1 MNIDLKL
8 SIPKTGD
15 YDLIVVGGGVA
26 GVAAAVNASRFG
38 MNTLLIE
45 KSVNLGGLATTGLV
59 NFFVPMC
66 NGRGTQIIKG
76 MAEEMLQLSKKYS
89 FDTVPS
95 DWQTGEP
102 GEGKT
107 MQRYTCRYS
116 APIYMLALTEFLS
129 ESGADLLLDTV
140 LCDVVCENGRIKGV
154 ITNGKSG
161 FQYYEAKMFIDAS
174 GDSDL
179 LHLAGVPTVQGK
191 NYHTYYAFGTNLENC
206 QKAISEGD
214 VAHLYKMYPGG
225 KANLYGK
232 FHPEGHRYWL
242 GTSNRDVTDYIV
254 ENQLELLSSI
264 KGDNRKERDI
274 TILPAMPQLRTTR
287 RIDGDYTLCEDD
299 VYRHFDDS
307 VGAICDFDRRDYL
320 YEIPFRCLTKS
331 GYPNVIAAGRCASGT
346 GYAWD
351 VLRVIP
357 PAIITGQASAAACF
371 IALRDNES
379 IYNVNIKELQ
389 ALLEGQNVMIHFDD
403 SLIKEDG
410 GEKADIGHI

>member
-8 SIPKTGD
+8 SIPKAGD
-15 YDLIVVGGGVA
+15 YDLIVVGEGVA
-26 GVAAAVNASRFG
+26 GVAAAVNASRLG
-38 MNTLLIE
+38 LNTLLIE

-214 VAHLYKMYPGG
+214 VAHLYKMYLGG

-254 ENQLELLSSI
+254 ENQLELLSNI

-320 YEIPFRCLTKS
+320 YEIPLRCLTKS

-379 IYNVNIKELQ
+379 ICNVNIKELQ

-403 SLIKEDG
+403 SLIKDDG